1 MPAPPKAAAR
11 SAATGFKA
19 AAAAQA
25 GYGIRAEFPP
35 THYWRRWCADAGEPL
50 APLTDAAP
58 EPQSIIRPVA
68 PTAGTDGSPE
78 SPYRVLIVE
87 DDLSQALFAESVLS
101 GAGMQAAVVSVAG
114 EVMVSIGTFEP
125 DLVLMDLH
133 MPGMDGAELT
143 NLIRTDAALAHLPI
157 VFLTGDTDPE
167 RQVEALEI
175 GADDFLAKPV
185 RPRHLI
191 AAVQSR
197 LKRARMLGRQR
208 SGEGRHPVT
217 GLFTR
222 THMLQ
227 SLNSAVPGQAR
238 GAVYFLEIEGTGALR
253 DRFGYAGLESVLTDA
268 GRHLGALAGEQPVS
282 RLSDNVFLVHAPELD
297 DHDLAAWARTLR
309 DGVGRHAF
317 AVNGESLRLRTLVGY
332 APLSHGFSD
341 ASSALAAAERALRE
355 ARATPVG
362 IAAYQP
368 PQQVDTS
375 SQAVDA
381 IRHAIAEDRFE
392 LVYQPVV
399 AVAGGDTAQ
408 YQTLLRM
415 RGVDGA
421 LLPAAEFLPA
431 AEAAGLMHEIDR
443 GVLQSTIA
451 VLQRRRRENSPVRLF
466 VSQAAQ
472 SLARDGYADWV
483 IESLAAHDVEGAS
496 LILDVRQDDALVH
509 ALALK
514 EFCAAMVPAGI
525 QLCLS
530 QYRAGD
536 EANALLAQLP
546 LGFVRLASRYSTR
559 LDDGPI
565 RDEMRA
571 AIERAHRL
579 GLQVIG
585 QQVED
590 PQAAATLWMSG
601 VDYIQGNLV
610 QRAAGELDFDFHHSV
625 L

>member
-11 SAATGFKA
+11 SAATGVKA
-19 AAAAQA
+19 VAGAQVA
-25 GYGIRAEFPP
+25 GGIRAEFPP
-35 THYWRRWCADAGEPL
+35 PHYWRRWCDDAGPPL
-50 APLTDAAP
+50 AAIETAAP
-58 EPQSIIRPVA
+58 EPLVRAIVPQ
-68 PTAGTDGSPE
+68 AGADGSPE
-78 SPYRVLIVE
+78 APYRVLVVE

-101 GAGMQAAVVSVAG
+101 GAGMQAAVVSVAS
-114 EVMVSIGTFEP
+114 EVMASMEAFQP

-143 NLIRTDAALAHLPI
+143 NLIRAHATFAHLPI
-157 VFLTGDTDPE
+157 VFLTGDPDPE
-167 RQVEALEI
+167 RKVEVLEI
-175 GADDFLAKPV
+175 GADDYLAKPV

-197 LKRARMLGRQR
+197 IKRARMLRRQR
-208 SGEGRHPVT
+208 NGEGRHPVT
-217 GLFTR
+217 GLYTR
-222 THMLQ
+222 SHMLQ
-227 SLNSAVPGQAR
+227 LLNTVIPGQAC
-238 GAVYFLEIEGTGALR
+238 GAVYFLEVEGTGALR
-253 DRFGYAGLESVLTDA
+253 DRFGYAGLETVLTDA
-268 GRHLGALAGEQPVS
+268 GRHLGTLAGSMPVS
-282 RLSDNVFLVHAPELD
+282 RLSDNVFLIHAP
-297 DHDLAAWARTLR
+297 DLADSELAGWARTLR
-309 DGVGRHAF
+309 DGIGRHPF
-317 AVNGESLRLRTLVGY
+317 NVNSDTLRLRTLVGY
-332 APLSHGFSD
+332 APLSHGFDD

-368 PQQVDTS
+368 PQR
-375 SQAVDA
+375 VDA
-381 IRHAIAEDRFE
+381 NSETMDAVRQAIAEDRFE
-392 LVYQPVV
+392 LAFQPVV

-415 RGVDGA
+415 RAADGT

-443 GVLQSTIA
+443 AVLQSAIA
-451 VLQRRRRENSPVRLF
+451 VLQRRRRENNPVRLF
-466 VSQAAQ
+466 VSQSAK
-472 SLARDGYADWV
+472 SLAREGYADLV
-483 IESLAAHDVEGAS
+483 VEAVAAHDVDGAS
-496 LILDVRQDDALVH
+496 LIVDVRQDEALIH

-536 EANALLAQLP
+536 EADALLAQLP
-546 LGFVRLASRYSTR
+546 LGFVRLDSRYSTR
-559 LDDGPI
+559 LEDGPT

-585 QQVED
+585 QHVED

-610 QRAAGELDFDFHHSV
+610 QRAAGELDFDFQHSV

>member
-1 MPAPPKAAAR
+1 VPAPPKAAAR
-11 SAATGFKA
+11 SAATGVKA
-19 AAAAQA
+19 AAGALAA
-25 GYGIRAEFPP
+25 GGIRAEFPP
-35 THYWRRWCADAGEPL
+35 SHYWRRWCGDAGPPL
-50 APLTDAAP
+50 AAIETAAP
-58 EPQSIIRPVA
+58 EPLIRAVVPQ
-68 PTAGTDGSPE
+68 AGADGSPE
-78 SPYRVLIVE
+78 APYRVLVVE

-101 GAGMQAAVVSVAG
+101 GAGMQAAVVSVAS
-114 EVMVSIGTFEP
+114 EVMASMETFQP

-143 NLIRTDAALAHLPI
+143 NMIRAHATFAHLPI
-157 VFLTGDTDPE
+157 VFLTGDPDPE
-167 RQVEALEI
+167 RQVEVLEI
-175 GADDFLAKPV
+175 GADDYLAKPV

-197 LKRARMLGRQR
+197 IRRARMLRRQR

-217 GLFTR
+217 GLYTR
-222 THMLQ
+222 SHMLQ
-227 SLNSAVPGQAR
+227 LLNTAIPGQTR

-253 DRFGYAGLESVLTDA
+253 DRFGYAGLETVLTDA
-268 GRHLGALAGEQPVS
+268 GRLLGALAGEQPVS
-282 RLSDNVFLVHAPELD
+282 RLSDNVFLIHAAELAD
-297 DHDLAAWARTLR
+297 SELAAWARTLR
-309 DGVGRHAF
+309 DGVGRHQF
-317 AVNGESLRLRTLVGY
+317 EVNGVTLRLRTLVGY
-332 APLSHGFSD
+332 APLSHGFDD
-341 ASSALAAAERALRE
+341 ASSALAAAERALRK

-368 PQQVDTS
+368 PQHVDASRET
-375 SQAVDA
+375 VDA
-381 IRHAIAEDRFE
+381 IRQALAENRIEFAF
-392 LVYQPVV
+392 QPVV
-399 AVAGGDTAQ
+399 AVAGGEEAQ

-415 RGVDGA
+415 RDADGA
-421 LLPAAEFLPA
+421 LHAAAEFLPA
-431 AEAAGLMHEIDR
+431 AETAGLMHEIDQR
-443 GVLQSTIA
+443 VLQLAVA

-466 VSQAAQ
+466 VAQ
-472 SLARDGYADWV
+472 SSHSLAREGYAEWV
-483 IESLAAHDVEGAS
+483 IETLAAHDVEGAA
-496 LILDVRQDDALVH
+496 LVLDVRQDEALIH

-530 QYRAGD
+530 QYCAGD
-536 EANALLAQLP
+536 EADALLAQLP
-546 LGFVRLASRYSTR
+546 LGYVRLASRYSTR

-610 QRAAGELDFDFHHSV
+610 QRAAGELDFDFQHSV

>member
-11 SAATGFKA
+11 PAATGGKA
-19 AAAAQA
+19 AGAQA
-25 GYGIRAEFPP
+25 AGGVRAEFPP
-35 THYWRRWCADAGEPL
+35 SHYWRRWGGDAGQPL
-50 APLTDAAP
+50 APTEAAAP
-58 EPQSIIRPVA
+58 EPPVRA
-68 PTAGTDGSPE
+68 VVPTPGADGSPE
-78 SPYRVLIVE
+78 APYRVLVVE

-101 GAGMQAAVVSVAG
+101 GAGMQATVVSVAG
-114 EVMVSIGTFEP
+114 EVMASLDAFQP

-133 MPGMDGAELT
+133 MPGMDGTELT
-143 NLIRTDAALAHLPI
+143 NLIRAHASFAHLPV

-175 GADDFLAKPV
+175 GADDYLAKPV

-197 LKRARMLGRQR
+197 IKRARMLRRQR

-217 GLFTR
+217 GLYTR
-222 THMLQ
+222 SHMLQ
-227 SLNSAVPGQAR
+227 LLNTAVPGQAS

-253 DRFGYAGLESVLTDA
+253 DRFGYAGLETVLTDA

-282 RLSDNVFLVHAPELD
+282 RLSDNVFLIHAPGLGDGE
-297 DHDLAAWARTLR
+297 LAAWARTLR
-309 DGVGRHAF
+309 DGVGRHPF
-317 AVNGESLRLRTLVGY
+317 NVNGETLRLRTLVGY
-332 APLSHGFSD
+332 APLSHGFDD

-355 ARATPVG
+355 ARSTPVG

-368 PQQVDTS
+368 PQHVDASRET
-375 SQAVDA
+375 VDA
-381 IRHAIAEDRFE
+381 IRQAIAADRFE
-392 LVYQPVV
+392 LAFQPVV
-399 AVAGGDTAQ
+399 AVAGGEEAQ

-415 RGVDGA
+415 RDPEGA
-421 LLPAAEFLPA
+421 LHAAAEFLPA
-431 AEAAGLMHEIDR
+431 AETAGLMHEIDQR
-443 GVLQSTIA
+443 VLQLAVA

-466 VSQAAQ
+466 VSQSSH
-472 SLARDGYADWV
+472 SLAREGYADRV
-483 IESLAAHDVEGAS
+483 IETLAAHDIDGAS
-496 LILDVRQDDALVH
+496 LVLDVRQDDALVH

-530 QYRAGD
+530 QYRAGG
-536 EANALLAQLP
+536 EADALLAQLP

-610 QRAAGELDFDFHHSV
+610 QRAAGELDFDFQHSV